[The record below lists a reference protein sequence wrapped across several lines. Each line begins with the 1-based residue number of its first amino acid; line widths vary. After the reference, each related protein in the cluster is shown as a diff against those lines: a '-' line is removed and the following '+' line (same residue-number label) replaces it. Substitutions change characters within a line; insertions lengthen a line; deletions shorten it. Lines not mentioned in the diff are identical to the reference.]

1 MKIAYVDSSCFLAV
15 TFCEPGYRE
24 LLDRLSSLDLLF
36 SSVLLE
42 SEVRAAL
49 AREGVD
55 GSWRNLFSW
64 VTWVQANRRLTSEM
78 NQILAISAPRGADLW
93 HLASALFVRTRVPEL
108 GFMTLDRNQR
118 STAQNLGFPVF

>member
-1 MKIAYVDSSCFLAV
+1 M
-15 TFCEPGYRE
+15 
-24 LLDRLSSLDLLF
+24 
-36 SSVLLE
+36 
-42 SEVRAAL
+42 RAAL

-93 HLASALFVRTRVPEL
+93 HLASALFVRTRVPDL

-118 STAQNLGFPVF
+118 SIAQNLGFPVL